1 MIDIEEYL
9 NEIPMWAFRKN
20 PLEDIQCYMKELGN
34 PDQSMNIIH
43 VAGTNGKG
51 SVCAFLTSVLVQAG
65 YQVGTFIS
73 PHLVEIRER
82 FLING
87 DLVGHDHYRAGFER
101 VRTLSDTMVKHGFQ
115 PLTYFEFLFYMS
127 MVINSRYKPDFVILE
142 TGLGGRLDTTN
153 VIKRPLLTILTSISR
168 DHMEFLGETIEEI
181 AGEKAGIL
189 KEGIPVVYDDNVP
202 EASQVIIRRAKQ
214 LNCDS
219 YPVSRQDYQIVE
231 RGEQTITAL
240 VPGHQ
245 GELLTLEIPSEA
257 EYQVMNASLAVQ
269 GLLVLEKQGNCRL
282 SRACLRTGIAS
293 SRWPGRME
301 QVLPGVY
308 LDGAHNVGG
317 IQALIQTMEYMGQ
330 KRGRKIYLLFA
341 VVSDK
346 EYKRMIQELSVKATV
361 SGVCTAGMAS
371 GRSTGM
377 EKLVQEFQQHLNC
390 PVWGFHTV
398 EEAFF
403 HVISL
408 KGEDDLVFCIGSLYL
423 IGEIKQILR
432 RERYD

>member
-1 MIDIEEYL
+1 MINIEEYL
-9 NEIPMWAFRKN
+9 NQIPMWAFRKN
-20 PLEDIQCYMKELGN
+20 PLEDIQCYMNELGN
-34 PDQSMNIIH
+34 PDESMNIIH

-65 YQVGTFIS
+65 YQVGTFVS

-87 DLVGHDHYRAGFER
+87 SLVGYDHYRAGFER
-101 VRTLSDTMVKHGFQ
+101 VRILSDTMVENGFQ

-189 KEGIPVVYDDNVP
+189 KEGVPVVYDDNLP
-202 EASQVIIRRAKQ
+202 EASQVITRRAKQ
-214 LNCDS
+214 LNCPS
-219 YPVSRQDYQIVE
+219 HPVSMQDYQIVE

-240 VPGHQ
+240 MPGQ
-245 GELLTLEIPSEA
+245 QEELLKLEIPSEA
-257 EYQVMNASLAVQ
+257 EYQVMNASLAVR
-269 GLLVLEKQGNCRL
+269 GLLVLQKQGNCQL
-282 SRACLRTGIAS
+282 SKACLRTGIES

-317 IQALIQTMEYMGQ
+317 IQALIRTMEYMGQ
-330 KRGRKIYLLFA
+330 KRDRKIYLLFA

-346 EYKRMIQELSVKATV
+346 EYKKMIEELSVKAAV

-377 EKLVQEFQQHLNC
+377 EMLVQEFQQHLNC
-390 PVWGFHTV
+390 PVWGFQTV

-403 HVISL
+403 HVISQ

-432 RERYD
+432 RERND